1 MEMGIIQRWGRG
13 FYCLNDKSLPYE
25 PEMLMVARRYPAA
38 VICLVSALSFHDM
51 TTQIPHAVDIAIPYQ
66 GNAPRSSYPLVHTFR
81 FRDAIYEAG
90 IETHDM
96 QGVPLK
102 VYNMERLWWT
112 CSVSGTG
119 SEWMCFW
126 KPSKCTRIIIPSIFP
141 SFMNMPLFAELPERS
156 CLIWKHSYEQGTSR
170 QQGRFNKRQ
179 ALQPVSEKRTEFP
192 GNRSVL
198 CDGEIPVPSGTI

>member
-1 MEMGIIQRWGRG
+1 MTIPTPVKEFFQSKGGVVRRGELLPALMTARMLQKYMELGIIQRWARG
-13 FYCLNDKSLPYE
+13 MYRLSDENLHDV
-25 PEMLMVARRYPAA
+25 PEMLMVARKYPAA

-102 VYNMERLWWT
+102 VYNKEKTLVDVFRFRNRVGMDVFLEALKMYAGNH
-112 CSVSGTG
+112 SVNLPLIHEYAALRGV
-119 SEWMCFW
+119 
-126 KPSKCTRIIIPSIFP
+126 TRTI
-141 SFMNMPLFAELPERS
+141 MPYLETL
-156 CLIWKHSYEQGTSR
+156 
-170 QQGRFNKRQ
+170 
-179 ALQPVSEKRTEFP
+179 V
-192 GNRSVL
+192 
-198 CDGEIPVPSGTI
+198 